1 MKFYLLASGSKGNCC
16 VIENRNSRIVIDC
29 GTTKKYLTQC
39 LNEINIPLNSLQG
52 MLITHNHSDHIKQLK
67 MFRSIPTYSEF
78 ELDVEEQVLIQ
89 ANQVFDISSLKIRSI
104 RLSHDASC
112 LGYIIQD
119 EASKL
124 VYITDTGYLKEEYY
138 EVLANADYYIFE
150 SNHDVEMLMKT
161 QRPSYVKQRIINDY
175 GHLCNEDCAKH
186 LGQLIGNNT
195 KQVVL
200 AHISE
205 EGNTRQQAIDVLENQ
220 LKMKQ
225 IARDQLTIMAAP
237 QFEITR
243 GGQDD

>member
-89 ANQVFDISSLKIRSI
+89 ANQVFDISSLKIQSI